1 MAQPEPSSA
10 LMVNGVN
17 ERPIFLKETIMFGEK
32 EINDVDLS
40 VNEDNLYQEEFFT
53 DFDMASIRRLTP
65 VKPNGI
71 RDKSRNLVFVG
82 NLNLMTPQGPLP
94 IQAAIEAKHLKEAIE
109 KYPDAM
115 KDALREMQE
124 KVKKLQQ
131 EKESKIIIP

>member
-1 MAQPEPSSA
+1 
-10 LMVNGVN
+10 
-17 ERPIFLKETIMFGEK
+17 MFGEK

-71 RDKSRNLVFVG
+71 RDKSRKLIFVG

-94 IQAAIEAKHLKEAIE
+94 IQAAIDAKHLKEAIE

-131 EKESKIIIP
+131 EKESKIIVP

>member
-1 MAQPEPSSA
+1 
-10 LMVNGVN
+10 
-17 ERPIFLKETIMFGEK
+17 MFGEK

-115 KDALREMQE
+115 KDALRDMQE

-131 EKESKIIIP
+131 EKESKIIVP

>member
-1 MAQPEPSSA
+1 
-10 LMVNGVN
+10 
-17 ERPIFLKETIMFGEK
+17 MFGKK

-71 RDKSRNLVFVG
+71 RDKSRKLVFVG

-94 IQAAIEAKHLKEAIE
+94 IQSAIDARHLKDAIE
-109 KYPDAM
+109 KYPAAM
-115 KDALREMQE
+115 KHALGEMQE
-124 KVKKLQQ
+124 KIEKLQQ
-131 EKESKIIIP
+131 EKESKIIVP

>member
-1 MAQPEPSSA
+1 MY
-10 LMVNGVN
+10 
-17 ERPIFLKETIMFGEK
+17 GEK

-71 RDKSRNLVFVG
+71 RDKSRKLVFVG

-115 KDALREMQE
+115 KDALRDMQE

-131 EKESKIIIP
+131 EKESKIIVP

>member
-1 MAQPEPSSA
+1 MY
-10 LMVNGVN
+10 
-17 ERPIFLKETIMFGEK
+17 GEK

-71 RDKSRNLVFVG
+71 RDKSRKLVFVG

-94 IQAAIEAKHLKEAIE
+94 IQAAIDAKHLKEAIE

-115 KDALREMQE
+115 KGALREMQE

-131 EKESKIIIP
+131 EKESKIIVP

>member
-1 MAQPEPSSA
+1 
-10 LMVNGVN
+10 
-17 ERPIFLKETIMFGEK
+17 MFGEK

-71 RDKSRNLVFVG
+71 RDKSRKLVFVG

-94 IQAAIEAKHLKEAIE
+94 IQAAIDAKHLKEALE

-131 EKESKIIIP
+131 EKESKIIVP

>member
-1 MAQPEPSSA
+1 
-10 LMVNGVN
+10 
-17 ERPIFLKETIMFGEK
+17 MFGEK

-65 VKPNGI
+65 VKPNGL
-71 RDKSRNLVFVG
+71 RDKSRKLVFVG

-94 IQAAIEAKHLKEAIE
+94 IQAAIDARHLKEAME
-109 KYPDAM
+109 RYPEAM
-115 KDALREMQE
+115 KNALGEMQE

-131 EKESKIIIP
+131 EKESKIIVP